1 MDVFASDLRD
11 IGWSAGSRTIIQE
24 TLHLDLLDF
33 CTILTNVL
41 TSM

>member
-11 IGWSAGSRTIIQE
+11 IGWSVMSAGSRMIIQE

-33 CTILTNVL
+33 CTMYNID
-41 TSM
+41 